1 MAGAPVITGFCNLIT
16 LLKIKQ
22 ILVWPGSAGRACRVF
37 CNPNSEPG
45 ENSRLLGLEP
55 SENLHKFR
63 RLNTQSIYAK
73 LFCLLS
79 RYFWLP
85 KSAPWSQGKNL
96 FNPIRAVTWAEERN
110 LEDMKVSTGMSSGAH
125 LTFYLGSAASLD
137 SSCLRQLL
145 CENASSGHDHV
156 AGVSLIIMLLLLL
169 GY

>member
-1 MAGAPVITGFCNLIT
+1 MPVRRSKSRSGFSLLPSTTVINIWKFMTDYKPYLTYHPMVLHCTTRSRRAVEPLVSVSKDLRGILKKKAGAPVITGFCNLIT

-22 ILVWPGSAGRACRVF
+22 ILVWPGSTGRACRVF
-37 CNPNSEPG
+37 HNPNSEPG

-96 FNPIRAVTWAEERN
+96 FNPIREVT
-110 LEDMKVSTGMSSGAH
+110 
-125 LTFYLGSAASLD
+125 
-137 SSCLRQLL
+137 
-145 CENASSGHDHV
+145 
-156 AGVSLIIMLLLLL
+156 
-169 GY
+169 